1 MAPDTQGRLAC
12 TNGHRPVPTYTAAVT
27 ADRLAAGAPGPT
39 VGPVPDPSAARL
51 DPLEVKQLAR
61 LRRWGT
67 VGALLLMLGA
77 GSSYGSASPI
87 PNPVDGI
94 RILGLLSR
102 IGPAALAC
110 SYTGIGLI
118 VLSWVLIGRLAA
130 PGRVRRLSRSQ
141 LSHTLAMWA
150 VPLLVTPP
158 LFSRDVYSYLAI
170 GSMMANG
177 FNPYEAGPYD
187 TLGDADPYAHQV
199 DVRWQHTPSPYGP
212 VYLLIARAVVTVAH
226 DNLIVAVLLQ
236 RLIELVGVALIVW
249 ALPRLAR
256 ICGFDPVAAL
266 WLGALNPL
274 VLFHLIGGGHNE
286 ALMLGAMLA
295 GIVIAWDRTVVGGVV
310 LITLGVGIKATAGMT
325 LAFLVIMLALR
336 AGGRWRDLLRI
347 GVLVGAVAAVTF
359 AAFTAL
365 AGVGFGW
372 VAALGAPGTV
382 RSFLSVSTSLGVIA
396 GQSGLLLG
404 LGDHTQAV
412 LDVMQPVG
420 TLIGS
425 VIAVVIMW
433 QCWQRRINPVFGLGM
448 AMGAFVLFAP
458 VIQPWYLLWAALPLA
473 ASTDDP
479 RVRTAAVWLTVL
491 FSVTIMPNG
500 ATIPVFVIVQAVV
513 VATVVVGAVLYG
525 LRRAG
530 LPAAHPPAAHP
541 PAELHGRAA
550 DHPPA

>member
-1 MAPDTQGRLAC
+1 VA
-12 TNGHRPVPTYTAAVT
+12 
-27 ADRLAAGAPGPT
+27 ADRLVVGATGGPGEDIDGTAGA
-39 VGPVPDPSAARL
+39 L
-51 DPLEVKQLAR
+51 DAVEVKQLSR

-77 GSSYGSASPI
+77 GSSYGAATPI
-87 PNPVDGI
+87 PNPVDGL

-110 SYTGIGLI
+110 SYAGIGLI
-118 VLSWVLIGRLAA
+118 VLCWVLIGRLAA
-130 PGRVRRLSRSQ
+130 PGRPRRLSRSQ

-170 GSMMANG
+170 GSMMSHG
-177 FNPYEAGPYD
+177 FNPYEYGPYD

-199 DVRWQHTPSPYGP
+199 DVRWQHTASPYGP
-212 VYLLIARAVVTVAH
+212 VYLLIAQGVVSLAH
-226 DNLIVAVLLQ
+226 QNVIVGVLLQ
-236 RLIELVGVALIVW
+236 RLVELVGVALIVW

-295 GIVIAWDRTVVGGVV
+295 GLVIALERSMIGGVV
-310 LITLGVGIKATAGMT
+310 LITLGVGIKATAAMT

-336 AGGRWRDLLRI
+336 AGGRWRDLVRCGLQ
-347 GVLVGAVAAVTF
+347 VGAVAALTF
-359 AAFTAL
+359 AAFTAV

-382 RSFLSVSTSLGVIA
+382 RSFLSVSTSLGVIS
-396 GQSGLLLG
+396 GQAGLLLG

-420 TLIGS
+420 TLIGAG
-425 VIAVVIMW
+425 IAVAIMW
-433 QCWQRRINPVFGLGM
+433 QCWQRRINPIMGLGM
-448 AMGAFVLFAP
+448 AMGAFVLLAP

-473 ASTDDP
+473 VSTADP

-500 ATIPVFVIVQAVV
+500 ATIPVFVIVQAVI
-513 VATVVVGAVLYG
+513 VAAVVVGGVSYG

-530 LPAAHPPAAHP
+530 LPSARVEPVPEP
-541 PAELHGRAA
+541 
-550 DHPPA
+550 